1 MGFSFFLKKIQIF
14 FSQKRKTMERD
25 SLSEDT
31 WTGSRVR
38 SFRNGKPS
46 KKNEKKHR
54 YDDSSS
60 LSPRKNS
67 SLARTGVKRRV
78 QAFRRSLRDIT
89 RRDDKLLRGSRT
101 SSIPKTD
108 VGGLS
113 PTLRNS
119 INEVSQE
126 LDFAMSDINKRAGYR
141 PRSTLSHSSFSRNSY
156 SRRSNSSPLRESSYD
171 VSNHLKRLRESV
183 DRRVRAIDEVRDEV
197 RTDRVDH
204 LSEKMQKL
212 VEQSGA
218 IVSELEVD
226 MAAKVSLLRD
236 SVKRRME
243 AIERIQLHG
252 EEDAKNDDE
261 NWRFSSSY
269 SRNDDVEDRVETRA
283 AEMMIKPKIDSLV
296 EINHS
301 SEDDEREQNY
311 DRGDRVEVRHNGRWR
326 RARIVRSFRAALC
339 LSLSRI
345 LNMYPFTLV
354 ALQNTC
360 KQTHTRNTRYVRDL
374 MKIHMTYDGVEME
387 ESRKMFCQRVFDL
400 STDDALDDKDEEED
414 EEKKDKNFR

>member
-1 MGFSFFLKKIQIF
+1 
-14 FSQKRKTMERD
+14 MERD

-38 SFRNGKPS
+38 SFRNGPSSS
-46 KKNEKKHR
+46 KKYGKKHR
-54 YDDSSS
+54 YDSSS
-60 LSPRKNS
+60 PTKKNS

-78 QAFRRSLRDIT
+78 EAFRRSLRDIT

-101 SSIPKTD
+101 STTNPQTD
-108 VGGLS
+108 AGLS

-141 PRSTLSHSSFSRNSY
+141 PRSRLSHSSFSRNSY

-171 VSNHLKRLRESV
+171 VSDHLKRLRESV
-183 DRRVRAIDEVRDEV
+183 DRRVRAIDDVRDEV

-243 AIERIQLHG
+243 AIERIQIHG
-252 EEDAKNDDE
+252 EEG
-261 NWRFSSSY
+261 Y
-269 SRNDDVEDRVETRA
+269 
-283 AEMMIKPKIDSLV
+283 
-296 EINHS
+296 
-301 SEDDEREQNY
+301 
-311 DRGDRVEVRHNGRWR
+311 G
-326 RARIVRSFRAALC
+326 IVRMR
-339 LSLSRI
+339 
-345 LNMYPFTLV
+345 
-354 ALQNTC
+354 
-360 KQTHTRNTRYVRDL
+360 
-374 MKIHMTYDGVEME
+374 
-387 ESRKMFCQRVFDL
+387 ES
-400 STDDALDDKDEEED
+400 
-414 EEKKDKNFR
+414 